1 MRAEKEEEGEVRK
14 EEEKFGIRIIDRHPS
29 QSRLAEL
36 GIRSWPKW
44 GCPPGK
50 FALKYDAEETCYI
63 VKGKELG
70 FRNLLNRRLPVLTGY
85 LYTKGLVDNH
95 SAIILIPPLLGHS
108 VEVLCYSARD
118 LWFSV
123 GWP

>member
-1 MRAEKEEEGEVRK
+1 MSSEKEEEGEVRK

-63 VKGKELG
+63 VKGKVRVCVKGSSEYVELG
-70 FRNLLNRRLPVLTGY
+70 AGDLAVIP
-85 LYTKGLVDNH
+85 KGLSCTWDVSVAVDKH
-95 SAIILIPPLLGHS
+95 YTFDG
-108 VEVLCYSARD
+108 
-118 LWFSV
+118 
-123 GWP
+123 

>member
-1 MRAEKEEEGEVRK
+1 MIAEKEEEGEVR

-63 VKGKELG
+63 VKGKVRVCVKGSSEYVELG
-70 FRNLLNRRLPVLTGY
+70 AGDLAVIP
-85 LYTKGLVDNH
+85 KGLSCTWDVSVAVDKH
-95 SAIILIPPLLGHS
+95 YTFDG
-108 VEVLCYSARD
+108 
-118 LWFSV
+118 
-123 GWP
+123 

>member
-1 MRAEKEEEGEVRK
+1 MIAEKEEEGEVR
-14 EEEKFGIRIIDRHPS
+14 EEKFGIRIIDRHPS

-63 VKGKELG
+63 VKGKVRVCVKGSSEYVELG
-70 FRNLLNRRLPVLTGY
+70 AGDLAVIP
-85 LYTKGLVDNH
+85 KGLSCTWDVSVAVDKH
-95 SAIILIPPLLGHS
+95 YTFDG
-108 VEVLCYSARD
+108 
-118 LWFSV
+118 
-123 GWP
+123 